1 MAWMRSLSLKYCDT
15 SIRCGVCT
23 KAVKY
28 TGSGGSS
35 APLSATVN
43 TYTSGGVGMVAAGAS
58 AKKSGAR
65 SECAS
70 SSLGPASARSASAPM
85 SELVMETWRSISA
98 VEVAPPAP
106 SSRYTA
112 MAMPGGGGSKASPR
126 AATGCSWNL
135 HSLGFLAV
143 RCDADTL
150 SGSADEF
157 LARLALR
164 PANRSDAGVQ
174 TMPLST
180 RHVEYA
186 QPLGSALSVPRA
198 ATTLRGPRKRLRAP
212 RAVAADLLHGVV
224 AHRGRA
230 PRHLRT
236 LEEEELDLASTVH
249 GYSEMP
255 ALQQTDGRT
264 VSSNADLEVLVHGLV
279 PFPRLRFRLQQ
290 HQAACLQPELQIL
303 PRLGCASRGGE
314 NAVRRG

>member
-1 MAWMRSLSLKYCDT
+1 MLFTKSSALELSSRWVSRKISWRHRSRKTLSISKKRLCTSTSSSRPLRRLNSFRFNLISLLWSDQRRISRVMQRMAWMRSLSLKYCDT

-180 RHVEYA
+180 VSF
-186 QPLGSALSVPRA
+186 QSAE
-198 ATTLRGPRKRLRAP
+198 
-212 RAVAADLLHGVV
+212 
-224 AHRGRA
+224 
-230 PRHLRT
+230 LRT
-236 LEEEELDLASTVH
+236 TWMARQLSGTSSMPSHLA
-249 GYSEMP
+249 
-255 ALQQTDGRT
+255 AR
-264 VSSNADLEVLVHGLV
+264 
-279 PFPRLRFRLQQ
+279 
-290 HQAACLQPELQIL
+290 
-303 PRLGCASRGGE
+303 
-314 NAVRRG
+314 